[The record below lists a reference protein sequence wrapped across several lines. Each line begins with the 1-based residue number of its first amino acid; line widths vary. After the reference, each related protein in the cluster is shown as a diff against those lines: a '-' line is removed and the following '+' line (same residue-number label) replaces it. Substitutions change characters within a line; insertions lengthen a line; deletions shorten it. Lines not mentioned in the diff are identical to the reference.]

1 MFSQRDF
8 PNESERTKEV
18 SAMEISEVR
27 IKLMSDPNDRLK
39 AFCSITLDAAFV
51 IRDLKIIQGGKGL
64 FVAMPSRKL
73 TDKCPQCATKNN
85 LRAAFCNECGHRL
98 RPERAIKGQDG
109 RAKLY
114 ADIAHPINSACRD
127 MIQEDVLKSY
137 EEELILSRQEGYVCR
152 YDDYGEDTFAVSD
165 EDEWTSESQPATL
178 PMTTTISPDMVAE
191 PAAPIDSHSQES
203 LRGPHS
209 VAAVQRGG
217 RREVAGRTYVRES
230 ADADPFGDGII

>member
-1 MFSQRDF
+1 
-8 PNESERTKEV
+8 
-18 SAMEISEVR
+18 MEISEVR

-73 TDKCPQCATKNN
+73 TDKCPQCSTKNN

-98 RPERAIKGQDG
+98 RPDRALKGLDG

-114 ADIAHPINSACRD
+114 ADIAHPINSNCRD
-127 MIQEDVLKSY
+127 MIQEDVIKSY
-137 EEELILSRQEGYVCR
+137 EEELILSRQEGYICR

-165 EDEWTSESQPATL
+165 EDEWMSALPPATL
-178 PMTTTISPDMVAE
+178 PMTTTLNPDIVAE
-191 PAAPIDSHSQES
+191 PAARIDSHPQES
-203 LRGPHS
+203 LRGPHNGVS
-209 VAAVQRGG
+209 AHRGVQ
-217 RREVAGRTYVRES
+217 REVAGRTYGRE
-230 ADADPFGDGII
+230 ATDADPFGDGII